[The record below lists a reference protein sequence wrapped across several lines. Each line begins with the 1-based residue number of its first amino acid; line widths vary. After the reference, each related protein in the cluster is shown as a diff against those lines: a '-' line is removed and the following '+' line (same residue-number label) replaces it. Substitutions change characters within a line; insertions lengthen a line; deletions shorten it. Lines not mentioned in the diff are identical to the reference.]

1 MNAPSNNP
9 RKPEICL
16 SCETYSHLYACGL
29 LFVKSDQSLFEASD
43 ILALKQTVLCR
54 TVYSWVEI
62 EISFEIAIFVGHRMV
77 QYLQLYMVQPNI
89 TTLPRLKCSG

>member
-1 MNAPSNNP
+1 MERGHHLSLQLFADIEECRPCMNAPSNNL

-43 ILALKQTVLCR
+43 ILALK
-54 TVYSWVEI
+54 
-62 EISFEIAIFVGHRMV
+62 
-77 QYLQLYMVQPNI
+77 
-89 TTLPRLKCSG
+89 